1 MAKNRKYS
9 IFDRLKFHNHRA
21 GSFFMNNGGD
31 VKTPKKV
38 QFSQG
43 YTWAIGG
50 DPLSAF
56 GNVTKFEKAGYEA
69 AKKDLKKS
77 KSLKF

>member
-1 MAKNRKYS
+1 MAKKRKYS

-21 GSFFMNNGGD
+21 GSFFMNTGGD
-31 VKTPKKV
+31 VETPQKV

-56 GNVTKFEKAGYEA
+56 GNVTKSEKAGYEA
-69 AKKDLKKS
+69 AKKDLRKA

>member
-1 MAKNRKYS
+1 MSKKRKYS

-21 GSFFMNNGGD
+21 GNFFMHNGGN
-31 VKTPKKV
+31 VKTPQKV

-56 GNVTKFEKAGYEA
+56 NNPTKAEKAGYEA
-69 AKKDLKKS
+69 AKRDLKKA